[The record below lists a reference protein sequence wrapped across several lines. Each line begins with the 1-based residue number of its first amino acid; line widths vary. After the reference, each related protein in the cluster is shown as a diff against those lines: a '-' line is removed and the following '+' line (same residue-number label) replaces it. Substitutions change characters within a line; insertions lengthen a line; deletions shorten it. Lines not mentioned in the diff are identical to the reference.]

1 MSDFRKQVELC
12 ETVFDITT
20 VAVDMIHD
28 GAIEVEDSR
37 NLFQTIYNLAIKFE
51 DTDYDPEDYM
61 GSVEAYAR
69 KWLTVEYGDFSK
81 MHGRIWWDI
90 EEEKFIGEAQ
100 LYDEYLVNRHDGLTF
115 EEYIRGCMTEEN
127 GTLVPVREG

>member
-1 MSDFRKQVELC
+1 MSEFRKQVELC

-20 VAVDMIHD
+20 VAVDMIHA
-28 GAIEVEDSR
+28 GTIEVNDSR
-37 NLFQTIYNLAIKFE
+37 ELFQTIYRLAEVFE
-51 DTDYDPEDYM
+51 DSDYDPDFYM
-61 GSVEAYAR
+61 DEIEAYAR
-69 KWLTVEYGDFSK
+69 KQLMLEYGDLSSL
-81 MHGRIWWDI
+81 HGRIWWDI